1 MDWEASSKYR
11 SNCEPCSWQFPDIL
25 QSCSYE
31 LLSLRVAKRVPRVGA
46 DDARVYVSH
55 VENVEITR
63 FRSKWDGGTHVAFYI
78 GNEAIKQKTKPL
90 SPKIDLSYCFVTA
103 SSFSRCILVLTFCF
117 FRFLSTLILPFFLS
131 IPILFFS
138 FCFPCFLLNMFL
150 LVILNKNKAK
160 TMTFSSLPVPLF
172 FPLPLLFLSSSF
184 LHRSWHVSWGPENEV
199 GRPKLKP
206 LPLSTSTSP
215 PNRIRVFR
223 IAHMYVGLDSR
234 ITCKTDRAW

>member
-78 GNEAIKQKTKPL
+78 GNEAIKQKNK
-90 SPKIDLSYCFVTA
+90 A
-103 SSFSRCILVLTFCF
+103 SFSEDRFVLLLRHGFVLFSLHSCPYLLF

>member
-117 FRFLSTLILPFFLS
+117 FVFFPPSSFLS
-131 IPILFFS
+131 S
-138 FCFPCFLLNMFL
+138 FQSQF
-150 LVILNKNKAK
+150 
-160 TMTFSSLPVPLF
+160 FSSLFVFPVFFWICFCWWSSTRTKRRPWPFPPFLSLSSFLFRCSSSPLPF
-172 FPLPLLFLSSSF
+172 YTDPDMSAGGQKKKLEDQNWSHSHYPLPLA
-184 LHRSWHVSWGPENEV
+184 HQ
-199 GRPKLKP
+199 
-206 LPLSTSTSP
+206 
-215 PNRIRVFR
+215 
-223 IAHMYVGLDSR
+223 IALEFSELLTCMLDL
-234 ITCKTDRAW
+234 IQE